1 MNATLLIQVLVN
13 GLVLGGLYACIA
25 AGFSLVWGV
34 LNVINI
40 LHGTFVVIGS
50 YIAYYAYNYLGIHPF
65 FSVIL
70 AGGILFGVAYL
81 IQRGIIN
88 RVVSA
93 PVLITLSLTFGL
105 DLFVNN
111 SLLVAFSADYLKLNL
126 ANPLGVFQFAGIYV
140 PLDRLAAMVLALILM
155 GLLYWVLDA
164 SRIGRAIVAVRM
176 DREAASLM
184 GVNPN
189 QIYAITFGLGAVMAG
204 AAGAMLSVIYPI
216 SPIASTL
223 YLGKAFVICVL
234 GGLGSVAGA
243 MVGGVALGIIE
254 SFGGLIFG
262 PEHAM
267 TISFSLLILLLIF
280 RPSGIIG
287 KKGYE

>member
-1 MNATLLIQVLVN
+1 MNANLLFQVLVN

-34 LNVINI
+34 LNIINI

-65 FSVIL
+65 ISVAL
-70 AGGILFGVAYL
+70 AGGLLFAIGYAL
-81 IQRGIIN
+81 QRGIIT
-88 RVVSA
+88 RVVAA

-105 DLFVNN
+105 DLLFNN
-111 SLLVAFSADYLKLNL
+111 SLIIMFSADYLKINL
-126 ANPLGVFQFAGIYV
+126 ANPLGVIVFGGIYV
-140 PLDRLAAMVLALILM
+140 PIDRLAAMVLALVLT
-155 GLLYWVLDA
+155 GALYWVLSA

-176 DREAASLM
+176 DREASLLM
-184 GVNPN
+184 GVNAK

-204 AAGAMLSVIYPI
+204 AAGAMLSIIYPI
-216 SPIASTL
+216 SAISSMD

-234 GGLGSVAGA
+234 GGLGSVSGA
-243 MVGGVALGIIE
+243 MVGGLALGVIE
-254 SFGGLIFG
+254 SFGGLFLG
-262 PEHAM
+262 SEHAM
-267 TISFSLLILLLIF
+267 TLSFGLLIVLLIF
-280 RPSGIIG
+280 RPTGIMG

>member
-1 MNATLLIQVLVN
+1 
-13 GLVLGGLYACIA
+13 
-25 AGFSLVWGV
+25 
-34 LNVINI
+34 
-40 LHGTFVVIGS
+40 VIG
-50 YIAYYAYNYLGIHPF
+50 YLF
-65 FSVIL
+65 
-70 AGGILFGVAYL
+70 
-81 IQRGIIN
+81 QRGVIN
-88 RVVSA
+88 RVVAA

-105 DLFVNN
+105 DLFLNN

-126 ANPLGVFQFAGIYV
+126 ANPLGVLQFGDIFV
-140 PLDRLAAMVLALILM
+140 PVDRLAAMVLALVLTC
-155 GLLYWVLDA
+155 LLYWVLEA
-164 SRIGRAIVAVRM
+164 SRVGRAIVAVRM

-184 GVNPN
+184 GVNTKH
-189 QIYAITFGLGAVMAG
+189 IYAVTFGLGAVMAG

-243 MVGGVALGIIE
+243 MVGGLALGVIE

-280 RPSGIIG
+280 RPTGLLG

>member
-50 YIAYYAYNYLGIHPF
+50 YIAYYAYNYLSIHPF

-70 AGGILFGVAYL
+70 AGGILFGIAYL

-88 RVVSA
+88 RVVTA

-111 SLLVAFSADYLKLNL
+111 SLLVTFSADYLKLNL

-140 PLDRLAAMVLALILM
+140 PLDRLAAMVLAFILM

-243 MVGGVALGIIE
+243 MVGGVVLGIIE